1 VALFIEATRR
11 ALQSIPSSPPDR
23 ARGEALLKRRE
34 DLVEGRAGSQRG
46 RGFRVVG

>member
-34 DLVEGRAGSQRG
+34 DLVEGRARAEGG
-46 RGFRVVG
+46 GGFCVVG